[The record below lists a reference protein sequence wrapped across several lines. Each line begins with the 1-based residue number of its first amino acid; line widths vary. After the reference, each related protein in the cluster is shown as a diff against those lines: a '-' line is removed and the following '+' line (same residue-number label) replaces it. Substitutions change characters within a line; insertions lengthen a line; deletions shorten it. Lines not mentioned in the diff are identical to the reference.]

1 MTRIHNF
8 SAGPA
13 VLPQSVLEETSRAI
27 VEYED
32 TGLGVLEMSHR
43 SQPFEDILSSL
54 QTRLASLLDIPSDY
68 QILICTGG
76 ATQQFSMVPLNLLA
90 GRTGGYILSGSWSE
104 KAESEARKFGKTAV
118 LGSSKDN
125 AFRSLPD
132 WSITDPS
139 QLAYVHFTS
148 NNTIYGTQYKVEPDT
163 GDIPLVCDA
172 SSDLLHR
179 KIDVSK
185 YGVIYAS
192 TQKNLGPAGAT
203 IVIIRQDLLEKE
215 KGTLPIMLD
224 YKTYSTTNSLYNTP
238 PTGVVFMTERVLAWI
253 QDQGG
258 LGVINQ
264 RNQRK
269 ANLIYDVIDDNDF
282 YLGHAE
288 RDSRSNM
295 NVTFT
300 LKKRELEKQF
310 LEEAEAH
317 GMSGL
322 KGHRS
327 VGGMRASMYNA
338 LPEQAAQELAQF
350 MRDFR
355 ERHN

>member
-13 VLPQSVLEETSRAI
+13 VLPVSVLQQTAKAV
-27 VEYED
+27 VEYQD

-43 SQPFEDILSSL
+43 SQPFEDILDSL
-54 QTRLASLLDIPSDY
+54 QSRLRSLLDIPIDY
-68 QILICTGG
+68 TILVCTGG
-76 ATQQFSMVPLNLLA
+76 ATQQFSVVPLNLL
-90 GRTGGYILSGSWSE
+90 GGKTGGYILSGSWSE
-104 KAESEARKFGKTAV
+104 KAEAEARRFGNTVV
-118 LGSSKDN
+118 LGSSKEN
-125 AFRSLPD
+125 SFRSLPAWNIPESSD
-132 WSITDPS
+132 LSYI
-139 QLAYVHFTS
+139 HFTS
-148 NNTIYGTQYKVEPDT
+148 NNTIYGTQFKAEPDT

-179 KIDVSK
+179 RIDVRK
-185 YGVIYAS
+185 YGLIYAS

-203 IVIIRQDLLEKE
+203 IVIVRNDLLERE

-224 YKTYSTTNSLYNTP
+224 YTTYSSTNSLYNTP
-238 PTGVVFMTERVLAWI
+238 PTGVIYMTERVLAWI
-253 QDQGG
+253 EEEGG
-258 LGVINQ
+258 LGVIAE

-269 ANLIYDVIDDNDF
+269 AEHVYRVIDDDDF
-282 YLGHAE
+282 YQGHAE
-288 RDSRSNM
+288 RDARSIM

-300 LKKRELEKQF
+300 LTNRELEKQF
-310 LEEAEAH
+310 LAEAEAR

-327 VGGMRASMYNA
+327 LGGMRASMYNA
-338 LPEQAAQELAQF
+338 LPEQAAQDLAEF

-355 ERHN
+355 DRHV